1 MDQIP
6 DLLQKSA
13 ELNPDKCALEEWE
26 TGNSVTYR
34 ALDDRAGRAASLLR
48 QYGIEEGDRVAIA
61 CRNRIAFFEILFAC
75 ARLGAILVPL
85 NWRMPPAEMAGLFA
99 LTEPKLTLSGAEDR
113 EIVSAAAPGLPVI
126 DLDDP
131 SANGY
136 EARLQG
142 AGSVPP
148 RAFWPVGDCWYL
160 LFTSGTT
167 GKPKAVIQTYG
178 MALANYVNIGRAIG
192 LTATDTTLNF
202 LPLFHTAGINLHT
215 LPTLF
220 EGGSVLIIPA
230 FDPGTVLSLAAAG
243 RFQTF
248 FAVPTVYQTLAD
260 HPFFSVTDLSAVGH
274 WGCGGAALPDHL
286 VRLYADRD
294 IMVCNGM
301 GMTETGPT
309 LFLMQPEDVTAKIG
323 SIGKPQLLSRVRVAR
338 DEGSDGAV
346 GEFQIR
352 GPAVTPGYWRDE
364 DATREAFTE
373 DGWLKSGDLGWI
385 DEDGFYYAAGRSK
398 EMFISGGENVYP
410 KEVENV
416 LSAHPEIADAAVIG
430 VPDEKWGEVGKA
442 FIQPTPEG
450 QPDKQ
455 ALRDW
460 CRRNLAA
467 YKVPRHFTIV
477 QDFPRTAAGKIQK
490 HLLPRSSEHG

>member
-1 MDQIP
+1 MDHIP

-13 ELNPDKCALEEWE
+13 ELNPDKCAMEEWE

-34 ALDDRAGRAASLLR
+34 VLDDRASRVAGMLKAA
-48 QYGIEEGDRVAIA
+48 GVAEGDRVAIA

-85 NWRMPPAEMAGLFA
+85 NWRMPAAEMAGLVN
-99 LTEPKLTLSGAEDR
+99 LTEPVLALSGNEDMETVR
-113 EIVSAAAPGLPVI
+113 AATPALPVI
-126 DLDDP
+126 GLDDP
-131 SANGY
+131 SAEGY
-136 EARLQG
+136 EARLVK
-142 AGSVPP
+142 AEALPA
-148 RAFWPVGDCWYL
+148 RAFWAATECWYL

-178 MALANYVNIGRAIG
+178 MALANAVNIGRAVG
-192 LTATDTTLNF
+192 LNAGDTTLNF

-230 FDPGTVLSLAAAG
+230 FDAGTILSLAAAG
-243 RFQTF
+243 RFQTI
-248 FAVPTVYQTLAD
+248 FAVPTVYQALAD
-260 HPFFSVTDLSAVGH
+260 HPFFSVTDLSAVRH
-274 WGCGGAALPDHL
+274 WGCGGAPLPDHL
-286 VRLYADRD
+286 VRLYAERG

-323 SIGKPQLLSRVRVAR
+323 SIGKPQLLSRVRI
-338 DEGSDGAV
+338 EGEGEV
-346 GEFQIR
+346 GEFQIK
-352 GPAVTPGYWRDE
+352 GPAVTPGYWRDDE
-364 DATREAFTE
+364 ATRDAFTE
-373 DGWLKSGDLGWI
+373 DGWLKSGDLGWL
-385 DEDGFYYAAGRSK
+385 DDDGFYYAAGRSK

-416 LSAHPEIADAAVIG
+416 LCAHPGIADAAVIG
-430 VPDEKWGEVGKA
+430 VQDEKWGEVGKA
-442 FIQPTPEG
+442 FIQPAEDGTLDET
-450 QPDKQ
+450 
-455 ALRDW
+455 AFRDW
-460 CRRNLAA
+460 CRQNLAA

-490 HLLPRSSEHG
+490 HLLPGTGQNG

>member
-13 ELNPDKCALEEWE
+13 ELNPGKCALEEWE
-26 TGNSVTYR
+26 TGESVTYH
-34 ALDDRAGRAASLLR
+34 ALQDRVGRAAGVLKAE
-48 QYGIEEGDRVAIA
+48 GIGHGDRIAIA

-85 NWRMPPAEMAGLFA
+85 NWRMPAAEMAGLIA
-99 LTEPKLTLSGAEDR
+99 LTDPKLALGGAEDL
-113 EIVSAAAPGLPVI
+113 ETLEETAPGLPVI
-126 DLDDP
+126 GLDDP
-131 SANGY
+131 SSDGY
-136 EARLQG
+136 AARMKG
-142 AGSVPP
+142 TSPVPARP
-148 RAFWPVGDCWYL
+148 FWTASDCWYL

-178 MALANYVNIGRAIG
+178 MAVANYVNIGRAIG
-192 LTATDTTLNF
+192 LNAGDTTLNF

-220 EGGSVLIIPA
+220 EGGSVLIIPG
-230 FDPGTVLSLAAAG
+230 FDAGTVLSLAAAG

-248 FAVPTVYQTLAD
+248 FAVPTVYQSLAD
-260 HPFFSVTDLSAVGH
+260 HPFFSVTDLSAVRH
-274 WGCGGAALPDHL
+274 WGCGGAPLPDHL
-286 VRLYADRD
+286 VRLYAARD

-309 LFLMQPEDVTAKIG
+309 LFLMQPEDVTAKVG
-323 SIGKPQLLSRVRVAR
+323 SIGKPQLLSRVRIAG
-338 DEGSDGAV
+338 EGDV
-346 GEFQIR
+346 GEFQIK

-364 DATREAFTE
+364 AATREAFTE
-373 DGWLKSGDLGWI
+373 DGWLKSGDLGWV
-385 DEDGFYYAAGRSK
+385 DGDGFYYAAGRSK

-416 LSAHPEIADAAVIG
+416 LCAHPGIVDAAVIG

-442 FIQPTPEG
+442 YIQPAEAGKLDETVF
-450 QPDKQ
+450 
-455 ALRDW
+455 RDW
-460 CRRNLAA
+460 CRQNLAA

-490 HLLPRSSEHG
+490 HLLPGAGRKD